1 VKVPVLNRDG
11 VATGREVDLPDEV
24 FGIVP
29 NEHVLW
35 LAAKVYQSNMRQG
48 THAHKNR
55 SEVAGGGRKPFKQ
68 KGTGRARQGTI
79 RSPIMRGG
87 GTVFG
92 PEPHS
97 YRLELP
103 LKVRRLAKKC
113 ALSAKVQDSAVVI
126 VEDFSATSPKTKD
139 YAKIVEKLVPANQGK
154 GKPMATA
161 LLLTKSYDPNLLK
174 SCRNIHR
181 LHVEEA
187 IIASAYDILHSKF
200 IILQE
205 GAVAPLTEVLNRG

>member
-1 VKVPVLNRDG
+1 MKVPVLNREG
-11 VATGREVDLPDEV
+11 NSTGREVDLPDDI

-35 LAAKVYQSNMRQG
+35 LAAKVYQSNARQG

-55 SEVAGGGRKPFKQ
+55 SEVRGGGRKPFKQ
-68 KGTGRARQGTI
+68 KGTGRARQGTS

-97 YRLELP
+97 YRLEMP
-103 LKVRRLAKKC
+103 LKVRRLAKKS
-113 ALSAKVQDSAVVI
+113 ALSAKAQDLKVI
-126 VEDFSATSPKTKD
+126 VVEDFTLGAPKTSD
-139 YAKIVEKLVPANQGK
+139 MAKIVDKLLP
-154 GKPMATA
+154 GKPEAGKPATSA
-161 LLLTKSYDPNLLK
+161 LLLTKGYEPNLLK
-174 SCRNIHR
+174 SCRNIPR
-181 LHVEEA
+181 LHIEQATV
-187 IIASAYDILHSKF
+187 ASAFDILRSRVV
-200 IILQE
+200 ILQE